1 MEPTLGYKA
10 QGSYGPKKLD
20 TPRSINLP
28 VKLAVLGIAIFIALV
43 SIIGYLSAT
52 LKNLDYFKIKD
63 IIANKPQGAFDF
75 SYLSGR
81 SIFSI
86 DLKKESRYISELY
99 PVYKNIRLFRL
110 LPNRLFIGFT
120 DRNPLA
126 YVKLYRYFC
135 VDSERVLFDL
145 PQGREAEDLPVIIG
159 LERKIPGPKPGIQ
172 YNIKEL
178 ITVLNIIK
186 EAEANNLLKK
196 YRIGRIDVTNPAD
209 ISCFIRFSGYFM
221 VQESIKHFPIPL
233 RKSLKAIAEGDFLE
247 GQAATNLLA
256 IEVKMG
262 QDDISDNIRVLA
274 GLFTQLND
282 DIRNIKYIDLRFKE
296 PVVKFKNAT

>member
-99 PVYKNIRLFRL
+99 PVYKNIRLLRI

-120 DRNPLA
+120 ERNPVA
-126 YVKLYRYFC
+126 YVKLHRYFC
-135 VDSERVLFDL
+135 VDGEGVLFDL
-145 PQGREAEDLPVIIG
+145 PQAREVSGLAVIVG
-159 LERKIPGPKPGIQ
+159 LERKIPAPKPGRQ
-172 YNIKEL
+172 YNNKEL
-178 ITVLNIIK
+178 AAALNIIK
-186 EAEANNLLKK
+186 ESEVNNLSKEYK
-196 YRIGRIDVTNPAD
+196 IERVDVSNPAG
-209 ISCFIRFSGYFM
+209 ILCFISRLDYS
-221 VQESIKHFPIPL
+221 
-233 RKSLKAIAEGDFLE
+233 
-247 GQAATNLLA
+247 QAKTPAGFKA
-256 IEVKMG
+256 IEVRIG
-262 QDDISDNIRVLA
+262 ADDIGDKIRVLA
-274 GLFTQLND
+274 GLFAQLNEG
-282 DIRNIKYIDLRFKE
+282 ISNIKYIDLRFKE
-296 PVVKFKNAT
+296 PVIKFNDAK